1 MKRESG
7 DPPTEKTALA
17 PQRYFFPPMN
27 RRFFNARMS
36 RRCALSVLL
45 IGLLQCWLAGFVVA
59 EDGGGSAKEKTPARI
74 VSQSVLTDELL
85 LAVARPEQV
94 IALSQLARDDNFSAV
109 SEAARAFPQ
118 LPVRGTAEAILQH
131 RPTLVLF
138 SDFSRPE
145 LVTQVKRTGVT
156 VLVFDRYAT
165 LEDTYGNLRR
175 LGAAIDPDAKE
186 KAEAVIAATQKRVTV
201 LEQKLAGRK
210 IVKVIAPSTYGV
222 IPGAGTNFQDLCEH
236 AGAENLAATLGKMH
250 GHTAPPAEQ
259 MLRWPIDRLV
269 IAVPDNAERPPFSEK
284 IIAHA
289 VAPFRQVP
297 PYKFMSSV
305 KEKRIALLQP
315 WQMSCLSHLRVEA
328 YEQLARQLHPEAFQE

>member
-1 MKRESG
+1 
-7 DPPTEKTALA
+7 
-17 PQRYFFPPMN
+17 MN
-27 RRFFNARMS
+27 RRFFNARMP
-36 RRCALSVLL
+36 RRRVLSVLL
-45 IGLLQCWLAGFVVA
+45 IGFLQCWLAGLVVA
-59 EDGGGSAKEKTPARI
+59 DGGGGAKEISSARI
-74 VSQSVLTDELL
+74 VSQSVLTDELA

-94 IALSQLARDDNFSAV
+94 AALSQLARDDNFSAV
-109 SEAARAFPQ
+109 SEAARDYPQ
-118 LPVRGTAEAILQH
+118 LPVRGTAEAILQY

-145 LVTQVKRTGVT
+145 LVAQVKRSGVP

-165 LEDTYGNLRR
+165 LEDTYANLRR
-175 LGAAIDPDAKE
+175 LGAAIDPAAKG
-186 KAEAVIAATQKRVTV
+186 KAEEVVAATQKRVAA

-236 AGAENLAATLGKMH
+236 AGAENLAATLGKMR

-259 MLRWPIDRLV
+259 MLRWPVDRLV
-269 IAVPDNAERPPFSEK
+269 IAVPDNAQRPPFSEE
-284 IIAHA
+284 IIARA

-297 PYKFMSSV
+297 PYKFMPSV
-305 KEKRIALLQP
+305 REKRVALLQP